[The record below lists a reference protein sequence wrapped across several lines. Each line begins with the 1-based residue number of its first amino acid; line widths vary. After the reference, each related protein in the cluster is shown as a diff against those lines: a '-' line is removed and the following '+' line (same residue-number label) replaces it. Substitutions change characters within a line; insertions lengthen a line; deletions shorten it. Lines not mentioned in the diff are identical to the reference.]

1 MDPTVAKIIIS
12 IIVAASATWFVK
24 LLDFLWF
31 RPRKIEKILRNQGLD
46 GSPYR
51 PFLGDLKDYIRV
63 IKEKQSRSIEFLDD
77 ILPHI
82 YGYYHS
88 ILTNHGPNSFFWLG
102 PNPRL
107 IIADP
112 KLVKEILSKPDV
124 YQKPFP
130 EHGKRI
136 SGGLNYLEGE
146 KWTKHRKIVNS
157 AFHLDK
163 LKSMMQAMNTSCR
176 SMIHKWEGMC
186 NKNGGCEIDVWPYL
200 EDFTGDVISR
210 TAFGSS
216 YEEGRKIFQL
226 QTERI
231 KLTYQLLQMSMIPGW
246 RYLPTKVNRKEKA
259 IRKEIQCLVNGIIE
273 KKVKVI
279 ERGEA
284 GCGEDLLGI
293 MMETNSRFIAEDGR
307 KNAGMS
313 IEDVIEECKLFY
325 VAGSDT
331 TSSLLVWTMVLLSTH
346 PEWQTRAREEV
357 VNVLGNSDPSF
368 EALNH
373 LNIVK
378 MILHEVLRL
387 YPSVPLTDRG
397 TTETVKL
404 GNLTLP
410 AGVHL
415 ALLIAHLHHDP
426 EIWGE
431 DAKEFNPQRFS
442 EGVPKAAKM
451 QSAFIPFSSG
461 PRFCIGQNYTMIEA
475 KIALSMILR
484 RFSFKLSPSYLHA
497 PFSVITLQPKHGAPL
512 ILHRLEQ

>member
-1 MDPTVAKIIIS
+1 MI
-12 IIVAASATWFVK
+12 
-24 LLDFLWF
+24 
-31 RPRKIEKILRNQGLD
+31 Q
-46 GSPYR
+46 
-51 PFLGDLKDYIRV
+51 
-63 IKEKQSRSIEFLDD
+63 
-77 ILPHI
+77 
-82 YGYYHS
+82 
-88 ILTNHGPNSFFWLG
+88 
-102 PNPRL
+102 
-107 IIADP
+107 IA
-112 KLVKEILSKPDV
+112 
-124 YQKPFP
+124 
-130 EHGKRI
+130 
-136 SGGLNYLEGE
+136 GGLVFLEGE
-146 KWTKHRKIVNS
+146 KWTKHRKIVNP

-163 LKSMMQAMNTSCR
+163 LKSMMQAMDTSCR

-186 NKNGGCEIDVWPYL
+186 NKTGGCEIDVWPYL

-226 QTERI
+226 QTDRI
-231 KLTYQLLQMSMIPGW
+231 KLTIQLFQMSMIPGW
-246 RYLPTKVNRKEKA
+246 RYLPTKANRKEKA
-259 IRKEIQCLVNGIIE
+259 IRKEIQCLVRGIID
-273 KKVKVI
+273 KKVKAI

-284 GCGEDLLGI
+284 GCVDDLLGI
-293 MMETNSRFIAEDGR
+293 MMETNSRFIAEDGS

-325 VAGSDT
+325 VAGSET
-331 TSSLLVWTMVLLSTH
+331 TASLLVWTMVLLSTH

-357 VNVLGNSDPSF
+357 VNVLGNLEPCF

-387 YPSVPLTDRG
+387 YPSIPLTDRA
-397 TTETVKL
+397 TSETVKL
-404 GNLTLP
+404 GNLTIP

-415 ALLIAHLHHDP
+415 GLLIAHIHHDP

-442 EGVPKAAKM
+442 EGVPNAAKTL
-451 QSAFIPFSSG
+451 SAFIPFSSG
-461 PRFCIGQNYTMIEA
+461 PRSCIGQNYTMIEA

-484 RFSFKLSPSYLHA
+484 RFSFDLSPSYLHA
-497 PFSVITLQPKHGAPL
+497 PLAVITLQPQHGAPL